1 MRQKLTVFKSKVAR
15 RIFGGFVLCALL
27 PVIILAVVA
36 FGHVTDQLNEQNHR
50 RIQQECKSIGMAIL
64 ERLLFLE
71 REMEAVAYDLLENP
85 AEGTPRLSERFE
97 ERLAE
102 RFAGF
107 AILGGANQYVPVH
120 GRIEDPRWPSD
131 EETAHLRGGGTV
143 LAARTRWGKP
153 SRIFMM
159 RRLNPQTPEQGVLLG
174 EININHLW
182 GIGDMNTLPA
192 MSELSVFDES
202 NKVLLSSIPLP
213 DGFSD
218 HISSK
223 INGSDERRFEW
234 THEGNAYLASHW
246 TIFLKPQYLTDRWTI
261 VLSQSKNV
269 AFKPIASFKKTFPL
283 VVLMSLWVV
292 VFLSIIQIR
301 RNLVPLERLK
311 EGTVRIGEKNF
322 ETPVSI
328 TSGDEFEELATSFND
343 MSRRISKQFGTLATI
358 AEIDRAV
365 LGSVDTNRIV
375 NTVLVRMGDVVPNDT
390 VSVALPESD
399 DNRKWRVYYRKEREH
414 TRKSF
419 RIEALNAEEANALAR
434 SPHHLLV
441 DGRERPPSYLRPLTR
456 EGAETF
462 LVLPIVIKQ
471 KLGGIVSLGFLGG
484 RHESDEDLD
493 RARQVADQ
501 VGVALSNAGL
511 IQELAQLNWG
521 ALVAFARAVDA
532 KSPWTA
538 GHSER
543 VTSLALKIGQAM
555 GLGQENLDLL
565 KRGGLLHDLGKIGVP
580 AEVLDKPG
588 KLTDEEF
595 RVMKN
600 HSSMG
605 ARILEPISAY
615 ADVIPIVEQHHEKF
629 DGSGYPYGLSGET
642 ICWGARI
649 LAVADVFDAL
659 VSDRPY
665 RSGWERKKALGLI
678 EEQSGS
684 HFDPDVVEAFFTVI
698 EEEEATLE
706 TEITRVPSI
715 APNAS
720 PHLSAHGAGLQ

>member
-1 MRQKLTVFKSKVAR
+1 MRLKLTIFKSKVAR
-15 RIFGGFVLCALL
+15 RIFGAFVLCALV
-27 PVIILAVVA
+27 PVITLAVLA

-71 REMEAVAYDLLENP
+71 REMEAVAYDLRENP
-85 AEGTPRLSERFE
+85 AHGTPRLSERCE

-120 GRIEDPRWPSD
+120 GRIEDPRWPSE
-131 EETAHLRGGGTV
+131 EETAHLRSGKTV

-174 EININHLW
+174 EINVNHLW

-223 INGSDERRFEW
+223 INGSSERRFEW
-234 THEGNAYLASHW
+234 AHEGNAYLASHW
-246 TIFLKPQYLTDRWTI
+246 TIFLKPQYLTDRWTV

-301 RNLVPLERLK
+301 RNLVPLEKLK

-322 ETPVSI
+322 ETPVSV
-328 TSGDEFEELATSFND
+328 TSGDEFEELAGSFND
-343 MSRRISKQFGTLATI
+343 MSRRLSKQFSTLATI
-358 AEIDRAV
+358 AEIDRTV
-365 LGSVDTNRIV
+365 LGSVDTDRIV
-375 NTVLVRMGDVVPNDT
+375 NTVLVRMGDVVPSHT
-390 VSVALPESD
+390 VSVVLPESD
-399 DNRKWRVYYRKEREH
+399 DDRKWRVYYRKERER

-419 RIEALNAEEANALAR
+419 RIGALKAEEANALAR

-441 DGRERPPSYLRPLTR
+441 DGRERLPSYLRVLAR
-456 EGAETF
+456 EGAERF
-462 LVLPIVIKQ
+462 LVLPILIKQ
-471 KLGGIVSLGFLGG
+471 KLGGIVSLGFSGS
-484 RHESDEDLD
+484 RHEKEDLD

-543 VTSLALKIGQAM
+543 VTSLALKIGRAM

-629 DGSGYPYGLSGET
+629 DGSGYPYGLSGER

-659 VSDRPY
+659 VSARPY
-665 RSGWERKKALGLI
+665 RSGWDREKALGLI
-678 EEQSGS
+678 KDQSGR
-684 HFDPDVVEAFFTVI
+684 HFDPDVVEAFFAVI
-698 EEEEATLE
+698 EEEKSPLE
-706 TEITRVPSI
+706 TGLAGVPQVS
-715 APNAS
+715 ANAS
-720 PHLSAHGAGLQ
+720 LHLSPRGAGLQ